1 MKDSFLYHPL
11 WVSGKR
17 FYDLKS
23 YFFNRFHDRVYKI
36 SLDAGFTC
44 PSRDGNCTT
53 GGCTYCDGRGSLLRQ
68 RGQLPS
74 ITKQLEY
81 GKSLYV
87 RLRKA
92 RKFIAYFQTGTNTY
106 APLNRL
112 RSLYDE
118 ALSVPD
124 VVGLAI
130 GTRPD
135 AITPEVIDLLAAYAN
150 NKEIWLEYGLQSMH
164 EQTLFRINRGH
175 GLQSFEEA
183 VQMAAGCGVNLCV
196 HVILGL
202 PGETPEMMLE
212 TADYVAQLPIKG
224 IKIHSLL
231 VLKGTPLCDDYK
243 AGLFSL
249 MNRQA
254 YAELVVKFLEKIPP
268 DVVIQRLTAEGYRDV
283 FVAPSW
289 ARNKLQVLQQISNS
303 FVARDSW
310 QGKFADLAGDRY

>member
-1 MKDSFLYHPL
+1 MKDVFLYHPL

-68 RGQLPS
+68 QGQLPS

-81 GKSLYV
+81 GKTLYV

-106 APLNRL
+106 APLKRL

-118 ALSVPD
+118 ALSVSD

-135 AITPEVIDLLAAYAN
+135 AITPEAVDLLAAYAK
-150 NKEIWLEYGLQSMH
+150 NKEVWLEYGLQSMH
-164 EQTLFRINRGH
+164 EQTLLRINRGH

-183 VQMAAGCGVNLCV
+183 VRMAAGCGVNLCV

-231 VLKGTPLCDDYK
+231 VLKGTSLYDDYK

-249 MNRQA
+249 MTKEE
-254 YAELVVKFLEKIPP
+254 YARLVARFLEKMPP
-268 DVVIQRLTAEGYRDV
+268 EVVVQRLTAEGYRDV

-289 ARNKLQVLQQISNS
+289 ARNKLQVLQQISTS
-303 FVARDSW
+303 FAARDSW
-310 QGKFADLAGDRY
+310 QGKFTDLVGDKY

>member
-1 MKDSFLYHPL
+1 MKDPFLYHPL

-44 PSRDGNCTT
+44 PNRDGNCTT
-53 GGCTYCDGRGSLLRQ
+53 GGCIYCDGRGSLLRQ

-81 GKSLYV
+81 GKSLYA

-92 RKFIAYFQTGTNTY
+92 RQFIAYFQTGTNTY

-164 EQTLFRINRGH
+164 EETLLRINRGH

-183 VQMAAGCGVNLCV
+183 VQMAAGCGVKLCV

-202 PGETPEMMLE
+202 PGETRKMMLE

-231 VLKGTPLCDDYK
+231 VLKGTSLYDDYK
-243 AGLFSL
+243 GGFFQL
-249 MNRQA
+249 MSRKA
-254 YAELVVKFLEKIPP
+254 YAELVTMFLEKIPS

-283 FVAPSW
+283 FVAPCW
-289 ARNKLQVLQQISNS
+289 ARNKLQVLQQISDS
-303 FVARDSW
+303 FAARNSW
-310 QGKFADLAGDRY
+310 QGKFADLVRD

>member
-1 MKDSFLYHPL
+1 MEDTSLYHPL

-23 YFFNRFHDRVYKI
+23 YFSNRFHDRVYKI

-44 PSRDGNCTT
+44 PSRDGKCAV

-68 RGQLPS
+68 QGPLPS
-74 ITKQLEY
+74 ITEQLEY
-81 GKSLYV
+81 GKKLYI

-106 APLNRL
+106 APLQRL

-124 VVGLAI
+124 VLGLAI

-135 AITPEVIDLLAAYAN
+135 AVTPEVIDLLAAYAES
-150 NKEIWLEYGLQSMH
+150 KEIWLEYGLQSMH
-164 EQTLFRINRGH
+164 EQTLLKINRGH
-175 GLQSFEEA
+175 GLQAFEQA
-183 VQMAAGCGVNLCV
+183 VRMAAGCGVHLCV

-202 PGETPEMMLE
+202 PGETSEMMLE
-212 TADYVAQLPIKG
+212 TADYVARLPIQG

-231 VLKGTPLCDDYK
+231 VLKGTALYGDYK

-249 MNRQA
+249 MTREE
-254 YAELVVKFLEKIPP
+254 YSDLVTGFLEKIPP
-268 DVVIQRLTAEGYRDV
+268 DVVVQRLTAEGYRDV
-283 FVAPSW
+283 FVAPNW
-289 ARNKLQVLQQISNS
+289 ARNKLQVLQQISAS
-303 FVARDSW
+303 FAARDSW
-310 QGKFADLAGDRY
+310 QGKFANLVGD

>member
-1 MKDSFLYHPL
+1 MKDTFLYHPL

-23 YFFNRFHDRVYKI
+23 YFFNRFYDRVYKI

-74 ITKQLEY
+74 ITTQLEY
-81 GKSLYV
+81 GKSLYT

-118 ALSVPD
+118 ALSVHD

-164 EQTLFRINRGH
+164 EQTLLRINRGH

-231 VLKGTPLCDDYK
+231 VLKGTTLYDDYK
-243 AGLFSL
+243 AGLFLL

-283 FVAPSW
+283 FVAPPW

-303 FVARDSW
+303 FVERDSW
-310 QGKFADLAGDRY
+310 QGKFADSAGDRY

>member
-1 MKDSFLYHPL
+1 MKDPFLYHPL
-11 WVSGKR
+11 WVSAKR

>member
-1 MKDSFLYHPL
+1 MKNKLLFHPL

-44 PSRDGNCTT
+44 PSRDGSCGT

-68 RGQLPS
+68 QGQLPS
-74 ITKQLEY
+74 IAEQLET
-81 GKSLYV
+81 GKALYA

-92 RKFIAYFQTGTNTY
+92 QKFIAYFQTGTNTY

-112 RSLYDE
+112 RRLYDE

-135 AITPEVIDLLAAYAN
+135 AVTPEVVDMLAAYART
-150 NKEIWLEYGLQSMH
+150 KEIWLEYGLQSMH
-164 EQTLFRINRGH
+164 EQTLLNINRGH
-175 GLQSFEEA
+175 DRRTFEDA
-183 VQMAAGCGVNLCV
+183 VRMAAGRGLNLCV

-212 TADYVAQLPIKG
+212 TADYVARLPIQG
-224 IKIHSLL
+224 VKIHSLL
-231 VLKGTPLCDDYK
+231 VLRGTLLYDDYR
-243 AGLFSL
+243 AGHFTL
-249 MNRQA
+249 MSRER
-254 YAELVVKFLEKIPP
+254 YAELVARFLERLPP
-268 DVVIQRLTAEGYRDV
+268 EVVVQRLTAEGYRDV
-283 FVAPSW
+283 FVAPAW
-289 ARNKLQVLQQISNS
+289 ARNKLQVLQQI
-303 FVARDSW
+303 FDAFAARNSW
-310 QGKFADLAGDRY
+310 QGKFAESAGD

>member
-1 MKDSFLYHPL
+1 MKKKVNVIPYHAFSAYL
-11 WVSGKR
+11 TETYGEKVR
-17 FYDLKS
+17 
-23 YFFNRFHDRVYKI
+23 KI
-36 SLDAGFTC
+36 VVNAGFTC
-44 PSRDGNCTT
+44 PSRDGRCGT
-53 GGCTYCDGRGSLLRQ
+53 GGCSYCDGRGSLLRQ
-68 RGQLPS
+68 QGQLPS
-74 ITKQLEY
+74 VTSQLEY
-81 GKSLYV
+81 GKSLYA

-118 ALSVPD
+118 ALAVPA

-135 AITPEVIDLLAAYAN
+135 AVSPEVVDLLDAYAE
-150 NKEIWLEYGLQSMH
+150 NKEVWLEYGLQSIH
-164 EQTLFRINRGH
+164 EQTLLKINRGH
-175 GLQSFEEA
+175 ALQAFEDA
-183 VQMAAGCGVNLCV
+183 VQLAAGRGVHLCV

-231 VLKGTPLCDDYK
+231 VLKGTPLYADYQ

-249 MNRQA
+249 MSREA
-254 YAELVVKFLEKIPP
+254 YAEIVTRFVEKIPP
-268 DVVIQRLTAEGYRDV
+268 EVVIQRLTAEGYRDV

-289 ARNKLQVLQQISNS
+289 ARNKLQVLQRISQQ
-303 FVARDSW
+303 FVKRNSW
-310 QGKFADLAGDRY
+310 QGKSADLGGDRY

>member
-1 MKDSFLYHPL
+1 MKDTFLYHPL

-44 PSRDGNCTT
+44 PNRDGSCTS

-68 RGQLPS
+68 QGQLPS
-74 ITKQLEY
+74 ITEQLEY
-81 GKSLYV
+81 GKALYA

-106 APLNRL
+106 APFNRL

-118 ALSVPD
+118 ALSVPA

-135 AITPEVIDLLAAYAN
+135 VITPEVIDLLAAYAKN
-150 NKEIWLEYGLQSMH
+150 REIWLEYGLQSIH
-164 EQTLFRINRGH
+164 EQTLRRINRGH
-175 GLQSFEEA
+175 GLQSFEQA
-183 VQMAAGCGVNLCV
+183 VRMAAGCGVNLCV

-231 VLKGTPLCDDYK
+231 VLKGTPLYADYK
-243 AGLFSL
+243 VGLFSL

-254 YAELVVKFLEKIPP
+254 YAELVSRFLEKIPP
-268 DVVIQRLTAEGYRDV
+268 EVVIQRLTAEGYRDV
-283 FVAPSW
+283 FVAPAW
-289 ARNKLQVLQQISNS
+289 ARNKLQVLQQIYNS
-303 FVARDSW
+303 FVVRDSW

>member
-1 MKDSFLYHPL
+1 MKDVSLYHPL

-68 RGQLPS
+68 QGQLPS

-81 GKSLYV
+81 GKSLYS

-118 ALSVPD
+118 ALSVQD

-135 AITPEVIDLLAAYAN
+135 AISLEVIDLLATYAQK
-150 NKEIWLEYGLQSMH
+150 KEVWLEYGLQSMH
-164 EQTLFRINRGH
+164 EQTLLRINRGH
-175 GLQSFEEA
+175 DLQSFEEA
-183 VQMAAGCGVNLCV
+183 VQMASAPGVNLCV

-212 TADYVAQLPIKG
+212 TAAYVAQLPIKG

-231 VLKGTPLCDDYK
+231 VLKGTPLYDDYK

-254 YAELVVKFLEKIPP
+254 YAQLVARFLEKIPP
-268 DVVIQRLTAEGYRDV
+268 EVVIQRLTAEGYRDV
-283 FVAPSW
+283 FVAPPW
-289 ARNKLQVLQQISNS
+289 ARNKLQVLQQISAS
-303 FVARDSW
+303 FTARDSW
-310 QGKFADLAGDRY
+310 QGKFADLGGDRY

>member
-1 MKDSFLYHPL
+1 MKDTFLYHPL
-11 WVSGKR
+11 WVSAKR

-74 ITKQLEY
+74 ITKQLES

-106 APLNRL
+106 APFNRL
-112 RSLYDE
+112 RCLYDE

-135 AITPEVIDLLAAYAN
+135 AITPEVIALLAAYAN

-164 EQTLFRINRGH
+164 EQTLLRINRGH

-283 FVAPSW
+283 FVAPPW

>member
-1 MKDSFLYHPL
+1 MGTISLYHPL

-44 PSRDGNCTT
+44 PSRDGNCAT
-53 GGCTYCDGRGSLLRQ
+53 GGCSYCDGRGSLLRQ
-68 RGQLPS
+68 QGSLPS
-74 ITKQLEY
+74 ITSQLEY
-81 GKSLYV
+81 GKSLYA

-124 VVGLAI
+124 IVGLAI

-135 AITPEVIDLLAAYAN
+135 AVSLAVIDLLAAYAEN
-150 NKEIWLEYGLQSMH
+150 REVWLEYGLQSMH
-164 EQTLFRINRGH
+164 EQSLQRINRGH
-175 GLQSFEEA
+175 GLQAFENA
-183 VQMAAGCGVNLCV
+183 VQMAAGSGIHLCV

-212 TADYVAQLPIKG
+212 TADYVAHLPIKG

-231 VLKGTPLCDDYK
+231 VLKGTPLYDEYK
-243 AGLFSL
+243 DGLFSL
-249 MNRQA
+249 MSREA
-254 YAELVVKFLEKIPP
+254 YADVVAGFLEKIPP
-268 DVVIQRLTAEGYRDV
+268 ETVIQRLTAEGYRDV
-283 FVAPSW
+283 LVAPAW
-289 ARNKLQVLQQISNS
+289 ARNKLQVLQQISRS
-303 FVARDSW
+303 FVLRDSW
-310 QGKFADLAGDRY
+310 QGKFSGLVRDRY

>member
-1 MKDSFLYHPL
+1 MKDVFLYHPL

-44 PSRDGNCTT
+44 PSRDGTCGT
-53 GGCTYCDGRGSLLRQ
+53 GGCAYCDGRGSLLRQ
-68 RGQLPS
+68 QGQLPS

-81 GKSLYV
+81 GKTLYV

-135 AITPEVIDLLAAYAN
+135 AITPEVIDLLAAYAK

-164 EQTLFRINRGH
+164 EQTLLRINRGH
-175 GLQSFEEA
+175 DLQSFDEA
-183 VQMAAGCGVNLCV
+183 VRMAAGCGVNLCV

-231 VLKGTPLCDDYK
+231 VLKGTPLYADYK

-249 MNRQA
+249 MTKGE
-254 YAELVVKFLEKIPP
+254 YAELVARFLEKIPP
-268 DVVIQRLTAEGYRDV
+268 EVVIQRLTAEGYRDV

-289 ARNKLQVLQQISNS
+289 ARNKLQVLQQISTS
-303 FVARDSW
+303 FAARDSW
-310 QGKFADLAGDRY
+310 QGKFTDLVGDKY

>member
-1 MKDSFLYHPL
+1 MEGKFLYHPL
-11 WVSGKR
+11 WNSGKR

-53 GGCTYCDGRGSLLRQ
+53 GGCSYCDGRGSLLRQ
-68 RGQLPS
+68 QGQLPS

-81 GKSLYV
+81 GKSLYA

-112 RSLYDE
+112 RSLYNE

-135 AITPEVIDLLAAYAN
+135 AITPEVVDLLSAYAR

-164 EQTLFRINRGH
+164 EQTLLRINRGH
-175 GLQSFEEA
+175 GLQAFDEA

-196 HVILGL
+196 HIILGL

-231 VLKGTPLCDDYK
+231 VLQGTPLCGDYK

-249 MNRQA
+249 MSREA
-254 YAELVVKFLEKIPP
+254 YAELVVKFLEKTPP

-303 FVARDSW
+303 FVARGSW
-310 QGKFADLAGDRY
+310 QGKFADLARDRY

>member
-1 MKDSFLYHPL
+1 MKDTFLYHPL

-74 ITKQLEY
+74 ITTQLEY
-81 GKSLYV
+81 GKSLYT

-112 RSLYDE
+112 RSLYNE
-118 ALSVPD
+118 ALSVHD

-135 AITPEVIDLLAAYAN
+135 AITPEVIDLLAAYTQ

-164 EQTLFRINRGH
+164 EQTLLRINRGH

-231 VLKGTPLCDDYK
+231 VLKGTTLYDDYK

-254 YAELVVKFLEKIPP
+254 YAELVVKFLEKIPL

-283 FVAPSW
+283 FVAPPW

>member
-1 MKDSFLYHPL
+1 MKDPFLYHPL
-11 WVSGKR
+11 WVSAKR

-23 YFFNRFHDRVYKI
+23 YFSNRFHDRVYKI

-81 GKSLYV
+81 GKSLYA

-106 APLNRL
+106 APFNRL

-118 ALSVPD
+118 ALSVPNI
-124 VVGLAI
+124 VGLAI

-135 AITPEVIDLLAAYAN
+135 AISSEVVDLLAAYAD

-164 EQTLFRINRGH
+164 EQTLLSINRGH

-212 TADYVAQLPIKG
+212 TAAYLAQLPIKG

-243 AGLFSL
+243 AGHFSL

-303 FVARDSW
+303 FVERDSW
-310 QGKFADLAGDRY
+310 QGKFAFSRQE